1 LICKLEQRRKGVD
14 DPVGSNASKKSG
26 VRAGHDFP
34 DHPRLVNIAHRDRR
48 IAANAKADRGGRCA
62 GD

>member
-14 DPVGSNASKKSG
+14 DPVGRQKCG
-26 VRAGHDFP
+26 VRPGHDFP
-34 DHPRLVNIAHRDRR
+34 DHLRLVNIAHRDRR
-48 IAANAKADRGGRCA
+48 IAAHAKTHCHERCA